1 MFKKSLT
8 ILSIAS
14 AFYLQAQDV
23 SIIRNSV
30 DVYSATPLT
39 GSAKFNAMAGSMGA
53 LGGDLSAI
61 TINPAGTGVFI
72 SGDVSATLSVQ
83 NNKNNSNLFGS
94 SFESSYTNTNLGQ
107 IGGVVSFDTGN
118 TSPWKFVNLAF
129 NYSTKNLENYVQT
142 PGNSNISEAVK
153 YLNSSNAEV
162 NDNLIYSGH
171 AYDRTG
177 TASNLNVSLGGNY
190 ENKIYLGAGLN
201 FKSADFDQSDFY
213 QSELS
218 GLGEYAYYQKQY
230 SPYRE
235 SSNGFSASVGIIGKI
250 NNNIRLG
257 VAVESPTFW
266 NLTRT
271 YTEYGFNSNDNVIY
285 GIYDETRK
293 LTTPM
298 KLTLSGAVVASK
310 NFAVNVDYTLGVT
323 KPKYKDP
330 GAFPN
335 GDPSPEK
342 QLNDYFSSDYKNTSD
357 LRVGAEYRVA
367 SFRLRGG
374 YGLEASPFK
383 NSSILAY
390 NSTGVSGSYGLNSP
404 FVGKRETLA
413 GGLGYDFKV
422 FYIDA
427 GIQSITSTYDN
438 VFYGGDYAVTAD
450 NGYSV
455 PLFNE
460 SLNAY
465 TYGDGISNETSI
477 VSKVKNTKT
486 NFFLTVGWK
495 F

>member
-1 MFKKSLT
+1 MLKRISAVAFLSLG
-8 ILSIAS
+8 AM
-14 AFYLQAQDV
+14 YYAQDA
-23 SIIRNSV
+23 SV
-30 DVYSATPLT
+30 IKNTAEIYSSSDFGGT
-39 GSAKFNAMAGSMGA
+39 AKFNSMAGSMGA

-72 SGDVSATLSVQ
+72 SGDVAATLSVQ

-257 VAVESPTFW
+257 VALESPTFW

-271 YTEYGFNSNDNVIY
+271 YTEYGFNSSDNVVY

-298 KLTLSGAVVASK
+298 KVTLSGAVVASK

-323 KPKYKDP
+323 KPKYKVE
-330 GAFPN
+330 GSA
-335 GDPSPEK
+335 ET
-342 QLNDYFSSDYKNTSD
+342 QLNNYFSSDYKNTSD

-367 SFRLRGG
+367 GFRLRGG

-413 GGLGYDFKV
+413 GGLGYDFKA

>member
-1 MFKKSLT
+1 MIKRISLVAF
-8 ILSIAS
+8 LSLGAM
-14 AFYLQAQDV
+14 YYAQDA
-23 SIIRNSV
+23 SV
-30 DVYSATPLT
+30 IKNTAEVYS
-39 GSAKFNAMAGSMGA
+39 GSNFGGTAKFNSMAGSMGA

-61 TINPAGTGVFI
+61 TVNPAGTGVFI
-72 SGDVSATLSVQ
+72 TGDVSATLAVQ
-83 NNKNNSNLFGS
+83 GNKNNSNLFGK
-94 SFESSYTNTNLGQ
+94 SFESSYNNTNLGQ
-107 IGGVVSFDTGN
+107 VGGVVSFETN
-118 TSPWKFVNLAF
+118 SNSPWQFVNLAF
-129 NYSTKNLENYVQT
+129 NYSTKNLEDYVQT
-142 PGNSNISEAVK
+142 PGNRSIKEAVQ
-153 YLNSSNAEV
+153 YESGGATV
-162 NDNLIYSGH
+162 NDFLVYNGH

-190 ENKIYLGAGLN
+190 ENKIYVGAGLN
-201 FKSADFDQSDFY
+201 FKTAELEQSDFFQY
-213 QSELS
+213 QLQN
-218 GLGEYAYYQKQY
+218 LGEYAYYQKQY

-271 YTEYGFNSNDNVIY
+271 YTEYSNYSNGIY
-285 GIYDETRK
+285 YDIYDETRK

-310 NFAVNVDYTLGVT
+310 NFAINVDYTLGVT

-330 GAFPN
+330 GEFPN

-357 LRVGAEYRVA
+357 LRIGAEYRVA
-367 SFRLRGG
+367 GFRLRGG

-404 FVGKRETLA
+404 YVGKRETLA
-413 GGLGYDFKV
+413 GGLGYDFKA

-438 VFYGGDYAVTAD
+438 PFFGGDYAVTTND
-450 NGYSV
+450 GYSV
-455 PLFNE
+455 TNGDSITNE
-460 SLNAY
+460 A
-465 TYGDGISNETSI
+465 SI

-486 NFFLTVGWK
+486 NF
-495 F
+495 

>member
-1 MFKKSLT
+1 MLKRISAVAFLSLG
-8 ILSIAS
+8 AM
-14 AFYLQAQDV
+14 YYAQDA
-23 SIIRNSV
+23 SV
-30 DVYSATPLT
+30 IKNTAEIYSSSDFGGT
-39 GSAKFNAMAGSMGA
+39 AKFNSMAGSMGA

-271 YTEYGFNSNDNVIY
+271 YTEYGFNSNDNVVY

-298 KLTLSGAVVASK
+298 KLTLSGAVVVSK

-323 KPKYKDP
+323 KPKYKVE
-330 GAFPN
+330 GSA
-335 GDPSPEK
+335 ET
-342 QLNDYFSSDYKNTSD
+342 QLNNYFSSDYKNTSD

-367 SFRLRGG
+367 GFRLRGG

-413 GGLGYDFKV
+413 GGLGYDFKA

>member
-1 MFKKSLT
+1 MLKRISAVAFLSLG
-8 ILSIAS
+8 AM
-14 AFYLQAQDV
+14 YYAQDA
-23 SIIRNSV
+23 SV
-30 DVYSATPLT
+30 IKNTAEIYSSSDFGGT
-39 GSAKFNAMAGSMGA
+39 AKFNSMAGSMGA

-72 SGDVSATLSVQ
+72 SGDVAATLSVQ

-142 PGNSNISEAVK
+142 PGNSNISTDVQYTDSGNNTIDDK
-153 YLNSSNAEV
+153 LVYT
-162 NDNLIYSGH
+162 GH

-201 FKSADFDQSDFY
+201 FKSADFDQSDFF
-213 QSELS
+213 QLQLQN
-218 GLGEYAYYQKQY
+218 LGESAYYQKQY
-230 SPYRE
+230 TPYRE

-271 YTEYGFNSNDNVIY
+271 YTEYGFNSSDNVVY

-323 KPKYKDP
+323 KPKYKVE
-330 GAFPN
+330 GSA
-335 GDPSPEK
+335 ET
-342 QLNDYFSSDYKNTSD
+342 QLNNYFSSDYKNTSD

-367 SFRLRGG
+367 GFRLRGG

-383 NSSILAY
+383 DSSILAY

-413 GGLGYDFKV
+413 GGLGYDFKA

-438 VFYGGDYAVTAD
+438 PFFGGDYAVTTND
-450 NGYSV
+450 GYSV
-455 PLFNE
+455 TNGDSITNE
-460 SLNAY
+460 A
-465 TYGDGISNETSI
+465 SI

>member
-1 MFKKSLT
+1 MLKRISAVAFLSLG
-8 ILSIAS
+8 AM
-14 AFYLQAQDV
+14 YYAQDV
-23 SIIRNSV
+23 SVIKNTAEI
-30 DVYSATPLT
+30 YSSSDFGGT
-39 GSAKFNAMAGSMGA
+39 AKFNSMAGSMGA

-72 SGDVSATLSVQ
+72 SGDVAATLSVQ

-142 PGNSNISEAVK
+142 PGNSNISTDVQYTDSGNNTIDDK
-153 YLNSSNAEV
+153 LVYT
-162 NDNLIYSGH
+162 GH

-201 FKSADFDQSDFY
+201 FKSADFDQSDFF
-213 QSELS
+213 QLQLQN
-218 GLGEYAYYQKQY
+218 LGESAYYQKQY
-230 SPYRE
+230 TPYRE

-271 YTEYGFNSNDNVIY
+271 YTEYSNYSNGIDY
-285 GIYDETRK
+285 DIYDETRK

-298 KLTLSGAVVASK
+298 KLTLSGAIVASK
-310 NFAVNVDYTLGVT
+310 NFAINVDYTLGVT
-323 KPKYKDP
+323 KPKYKVE
-330 GAFPN
+330 GSA
-335 GDPSPEK
+335 ET

-367 SFRLRGG
+367 GFRLRGG
-374 YGLEASPFK
+374 YGLEASPFSD
-383 NSSILAY
+383 SSIKAI
-390 NSTGVSGSYGLNSP
+390 NSNGVSGSYGLNSP

-413 GGLGYDFKV
+413 GGLGYDFKA

-438 VFYGGDYAVTAD
+438 PFFGGDYAVTTND
-450 NGYSV
+450 GYSV
-455 PLFNE
+455 TNGDSITNE
-460 SLNAY
+460 A
-465 TYGDGISNETSI
+465 SI

>member
-1 MFKKSLT
+1 MLKRISAVAFLSLG
-8 ILSIAS
+8 AM
-14 AFYLQAQDV
+14 YYAQDA
-23 SIIRNSV
+23 SV
-30 DVYSATPLT
+30 IKNTAEIYSSSDFGGT
-39 GSAKFNAMAGSMGA
+39 AKFNSMAGSMGA

-72 SGDVSATLSVQ
+72 SGDVAATLSVQ

-142 PGNSNISEAVK
+142 PGNSNISTDVQYTDSGNNTIDDK
-153 YLNSSNAEV
+153 LVYT
-162 NDNLIYSGH
+162 GH

-201 FKSADFDQSDFY
+201 FKSADFDQSDFF
-213 QSELS
+213 QLQLQN
-218 GLGEYAYYQKQY
+218 LGESAYYQKQY
-230 SPYRE
+230 TPYRE

-271 YTEYGFNSNDNVIY
+271 YTEYSNYSNGIDY
-285 GIYDETRK
+285 DIYDETRK

-310 NFAVNVDYTLGVT
+310 NFAINVDYTLGVT
-323 KPKYKDP
+323 KPKYKVE
-330 GAFPN
+330 GT
-335 GDPSPEK
+335 PEK

-367 SFRLRGG
+367 GFRLRGG
-374 YGLEASPFK
+374 YGLEASPFSD
-383 NSSILAY
+383 SSIKAI
-390 NSTGVSGSYGLNSP
+390 NSNGVSGSYGLNSP

-413 GGLGYDFKV
+413 GGLGYDFKA

-438 VFYGGDYAVTAD
+438 PFFGGDYAVTTND
-450 NGYSV
+450 GYSV
-455 PLFNE
+455 TNGDSITNE
-460 SLNAY
+460 A
-465 TYGDGISNETSI
+465 SI

>member
-1 MFKKSLT
+1 MIKRISLVAF
-8 ILSIAS
+8 LSLGAM
-14 AFYLQAQDV
+14 YYAQDA
-23 SIIRNSV
+23 SV
-30 DVYSATPLT
+30 IKNTAEVYS
-39 GSAKFNAMAGSMGA
+39 GSNFGGTAKFNSMAGSMGA

-61 TINPAGTGVFI
+61 TVNPAGTGVFI
-72 SGDVSATLSVQ
+72 TGDVSATLAVQ
-83 NNKNNSNLFGS
+83 GNKNNSNLFGK
-94 SFESSYTNTNLGQ
+94 SFESSYNNTNLGQ
-107 IGGVVSFDTGN
+107 VGGVVSFETN
-118 TSPWKFVNLAF
+118 SNSPWQFVNLAF
-129 NYSTKNLENYVQT
+129 NYSTKNLEDYVQT
-142 PGNSNISEAVK
+142 PGNSSIKEAVQ
-153 YLNSSNAEV
+153 YDSGGATV
-162 NDNLIYSGH
+162 NDFLVYNGH

-271 YTEYGFNSNDNVIY
+271 YTEYGFNSNDNVVY

-323 KPKYKDP
+323 KPKYKVE
-330 GAFPN
+330 GSA
-335 GDPSPEK
+335 ET

-367 SFRLRGG
+367 GFRLRGG

-383 NSSILAY
+383 DSSITAY
-390 NSTGVSGSYGLNSP
+390 NSTGTTGSYMLSTP
-404 FVGKRETLA
+404 YLGKRETLA
-413 GGLGYDFKV
+413 GGLGYDFKA

-427 GIQSITSTYDN
+427 GVQSITSTYDN
-438 VFYGGDYAVTAD
+438 EFYRGVYAVTAAD
-450 NGYSV
+450 SFSVINGEI
-455 PLFNE
+455 LF
-460 SLNAY
+460 
-465 TYGDGISNETSI
+465 DSNDPTKYNKAI

>member
-1 MFKKSLT
+1 MLKRISAVAFLSLG
-8 ILSIAS
+8 AM
-14 AFYLQAQDV
+14 YYAQDA
-23 SIIRNSV
+23 SV
-30 DVYSATPLT
+30 IKNTAEIYSSSDFGGT
-39 GSAKFNAMAGSMGA
+39 AKFNSMAGSMGA

-72 SGDVSATLSVQ
+72 SGDVAATLSVQ

-142 PGNSNISEAVK
+142 PGNSNISTDVQYTDSGNNTIDDK
-153 YLNSSNAEV
+153 LVYT
-162 NDNLIYSGH
+162 GH

-271 YTEYGFNSNDNVIY
+271 YTEYGFNSNDNVVY

-323 KPKYKDP
+323 KPKYKVE
-330 GAFPN
+330 GSA
-335 GDPSPEK
+335 ET
-342 QLNDYFSSDYKNTSD
+342 QLNNYFSSDYKNTSD

-367 SFRLRGG
+367 GFRLRGG

-413 GGLGYDFKV
+413 GGLGYDFKA

>member
-1 MFKKSLT
+1 MIKRISLVAF
-8 ILSIAS
+8 LSLGAM
-14 AFYLQAQDV
+14 YYAQDA
-23 SIIRNSV
+23 SV
-30 DVYSATPLT
+30 IKNTAEVYS
-39 GSAKFNAMAGSMGA
+39 GSNFGGTAKFNSMAGSMGA

-61 TINPAGTGVFI
+61 TVNPAGTGVFI
-72 SGDVSATLSVQ
+72 TGDVSATLAVQ
-83 NNKNNSNLFGS
+83 GNKNNSNLFGK
-94 SFESSYTNTNLGQ
+94 SFESSYNNTNLGQ
-107 IGGVVSFDTGN
+107 VGGVVSFETN
-118 TSPWKFVNLAF
+118 SNSPWQFVNLAF
-129 NYSTKNLENYVQT
+129 NYSTKNLEDYVQT
-142 PGNSNISEAVK
+142 PGNSSIKEAVQ
-153 YLNSSNAEV
+153 YDSGGNTV
-162 NDNLIYSGH
+162 NDFLVYNGH

-190 ENKIYLGAGLN
+190 ENKIYVGAGLN
-201 FKSADFDQSDFY
+201 FKTAELEQSDFF
-213 QSELS
+213 QLQLQN
-218 GLGEYAYYQKQY
+218 LGEYANYHKQY
-230 SPYRE
+230 TPYRE

-257 VAVESPTFW
+257 AAIESPTFW

-271 YTEYGFNSNDNVIY
+271 YTEYGFNSSDNVVY

-323 KPKYKDP
+323 KPKYKVE
-330 GAFPN
+330 G
-335 GDPSPEK
+335 SPEK

-367 SFRLRGG
+367 GFRLRGG

-383 NSSILAY
+383 DSSITAY
-390 NSTGVSGSYGLNSP
+390 NSTGTTGSYTLNSP
-404 FVGKRETLA
+404 YIGKRETIA
-413 GGLGYDFKV
+413 GGMGYDFKA

-438 VFYGGDYAVTAD
+438 EFYRGVYAVTAD
-450 NGYSV
+450 NSFSV
-455 PLFNE
+455 INGEILDDPDPAKYNK
-460 SLNAY
+460 A
-465 TYGDGISNETSI
+465 I